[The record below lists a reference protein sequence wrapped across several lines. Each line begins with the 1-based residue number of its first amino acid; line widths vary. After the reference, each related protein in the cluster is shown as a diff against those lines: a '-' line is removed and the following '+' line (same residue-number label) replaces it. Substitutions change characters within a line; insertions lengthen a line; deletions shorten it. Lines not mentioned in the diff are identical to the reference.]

1 MERYFQRKSLNLPSN
16 NLGSSN
22 PPSNHL
28 SSSNPPS
35 NNPASSNPP
44 SNNPASSNQPSNN
57 PPTELDEILANLPA
71 DPGLRPPMTYYNP
84 NFREQIR
91 RAYLQRG
98 PCQPKSQNDMP
109 QTLMGESN
117 RRFLVKWFDSF
128 VWLEY
133 SKEKDAAFCL
143 HCYLFKCDF
152 DKQGKAGSD
161 VFTEKGFKNWRK
173 GPENFRDH
181 VGQVGSLHNKAT
193 QHCTDLMNQ
202 KQHVETIVIKQTYQA
217 RVNYRILLTAALDC
231 TRYLLR
237 QGLPFRGHD
246 ESETSSNKGNYVEL
260 LQFLADHD
268 EKVRAVVF
276 ENAPGNL
283 KYIAPNI
290 QKELVNSCAIE
301 TIDAIIRDIDDAFF
315 SILVDESRDVSIRE
329 QMAVVLRYVNKKGQ
343 VIERFVGVQYVSDTT
358 SSKLKEAIEQLIS
371 STNLSM
377 SRLRGQGYDGA
388 SNMRGE
394 LNGLKTQILREYP
407 QAYYVHCFAHQ
418 LQLALVAVAKGN
430 ENIATFFTTASS
442 VVNIIG
448 ASCKRR
454 DALREQQQK
463 DIMKALEID
472 DLETGQGLNQE
483 TTLKRPCD
491 TRWNSHYDTL
501 LSINTMFHPVV
512 KVLEWIVDDVN
523 QDNLGE
529 ANRLLKEIQTFD
541 FVFHLYLMRFILGI
555 TNVKGITKE
564 RSRYCECNDVGPKM

>member
-1 MERYFQRKSLNLPSN
+1 MEQYFQRKSLNLPSN

-28 SSSNPPS
+28 YSSNPPS

-44 SNNPASSNQPSNN
+44 SNNLASSNQPSNN

-91 RAYLQRG
+91 RAYLQR
-98 PCQPKSQNDMP
+98 
-109 QTLMGESN
+109 
-117 RRFLVKWFDSF
+117 
-128 VWLEY
+128 
-133 SKEKDAAFCL
+133 
-143 HCYLFKCDF
+143 
-152 DKQGKAGSD
+152 
-161 VFTEKGFKNWRK
+161 
-173 GPENFRDH
+173 
-181 VGQVGSLHNKAT
+181 
-193 QHCTDLMNQ
+193 
-202 KQHVETIVIKQTYQA
+202 
-217 RVNYRILLTAALDC
+217 
-231 TRYLLR
+231 
-237 QGLPFRGHD
+237 
-246 ESETSSNKGNYVEL
+246 
-260 LQFLADHD
+260 
-268 EKVRAVVF
+268 
-276 ENAPGNL
+276 
-283 KYIAPNI
+283 
-290 QKELVNSCAIE
+290 
-301 TIDAIIRDIDDAFF
+301 
-315 SILVDESRDVSIRE
+315 
-329 QMAVVLRYVNKKGQ
+329 
-343 VIERFVGVQYVSDTT
+343 
-358 SSKLKEAIEQLIS
+358 
-371 STNLSM
+371 
-377 SRLRGQGYDGA
+377 
-388 SNMRGE
+388 
-394 LNGLKTQILREYP
+394 
-407 QAYYVHCFAHQ
+407 
-418 LQLALVAVAKGN
+418 AVAKGN

-555 TNVKGITKE
+555 TNDLSKALQKKDQDIVNAMMLVQRCKQKLQSMRDDDFDDLLGKVSIFCGNNDIDVPNMDDLFVPQGRSRRKAQKITNRHYYHVDLFLTIIDKKLVELNNRFTEVNTELLLCMACLSPAYNFAAFDKQQILRFAQFYPQEFNDRDLMKLEDQLGLYIVDMESSTEFSSLKGITDLAEKLVNTG
-564 RSRYCECNDVGPKM
+564 RSRIYNYVYLLLTLALVLPVATASVERAFSAMNIVKTPLRNKIGNQWLSDSLVVYIEKDVFSCISNINIMRRFQDMKSRRQQL